1 MKKNEFV
8 MWFILY
14 SLRIVFKKMLILFD
28 MNILCLYVFF
38 VMKIFF
44 YKRFIF
50 FVYLVSEIFILDK

>member
-38 VMKIFF
+38 VMKIF
-44 YKRFIF
+44 
-50 FVYLVSEIFILDK
+50 L

>member
-8 MWFILY
+8 MWFLLY
-14 SLRIVFKKMLILFD
+14 SLRIVVKKMLILFD

-44 YKRFIF
+44 IRGLFFLFIW
-50 FVYLVSEIFILDK
+50 VVKYLF